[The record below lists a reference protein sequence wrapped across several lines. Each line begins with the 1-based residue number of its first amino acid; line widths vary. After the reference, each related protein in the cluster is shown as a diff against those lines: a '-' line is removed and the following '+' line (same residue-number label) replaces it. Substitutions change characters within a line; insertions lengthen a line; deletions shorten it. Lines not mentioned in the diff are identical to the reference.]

1 MNDYRKLVGQ
11 RMVVGFYGTEVN
23 DDIKDLI
30 SNYKVGNII
39 LFKHNVK
46 NNTQLKALCSEL
58 HDLVKQHTGHEAF
71 ITIDQ
76 EGGMV
81 TRLGED
87 ALNIPGAMALAATK
101 DEKNAYE
108 AGRLTG
114 LQLRAL
120 GINFN
125 ISPTVDVNS
134 NKHNPVIGVRSYGDK
149 ALEVARYAQAMTK
162 GLLDGHVYACGKH
175 FPGHGDT
182 NVDSHVGLPMI
193 NKDLDELEECELIPF
208 RKVIEAGI
216 PAIMTTHILFPKIE
230 AENKPATMSHK
241 IITGI
246 LRERLKFSGLIVSD
260 CMEMSA
266 IKEFYGTVNGSIEAI
281 KAGVDLVFISHT
293 ASVAREVSD
302 ALVKELEE
310 GGLSLS
316 HMSETVDRILAYKN
330 NLSKDDKLFL
340 GNQVNNIMEEISK
353 GKEVVLDLTRRSI
366 TALNMPSDGIMLG
379 DSPLFIGTPPF
390 RASNVSNEEEGLNFA
405 NYLSM
410 QLGGSGIS
418 IDPNLE
424 ESEMEIIVK
433 EAMDKSALVVGTYNG
448 HLYKGQ
454 LELVHKLSKVHNN
467 VVVIAL
473 RNPYDL
479 GELPEH
485 CIKIAAYEYT
495 TKSLKVISEL
505 LENKFH
511 PSGVLPVEL

>member
-23 DDIKDLI
+23 DDIRDLI
-30 SNYKVGNII
+30 CNYKIGNII
-39 LFKHNVK
+39 LFKHNVL
-46 NNTQLKALCSEL
+46 NNNQLKAMCSEL
-58 HDLVKQHTGHEAF
+58 QDLVKLHTGHDAF

-76 EGGMV
+76 EGGIV

-87 ALNIPGAMALAATK
+87 ALNIPGAMAIAATR
-101 DEKNAYE
+101 DVRNAYE

-114 LQLRAL
+114 LQLRNL

-125 ISPTVDVNS
+125 LAPTVDVNS
-134 NKHNPVIGVRSYGDK
+134 NMHNPVIGVRSYGDK
-149 ALEVARYAQAMTK
+149 PYEAAKYAVEMTK
-162 GLLDGHVYACGKH
+162 GLLAGHVYACGKH

-182 NVDSHVGLPMI
+182 NVDSHVGLPLI
-193 NKDLDELEECELIPF
+193 NKELEELEECELIPF
-208 RKVIEAGI
+208 KKVIEAGI

-230 AENKPATMSHK
+230 EENIPATMSRK

-246 LRERLKFSGLIVSD
+246 LREKLKFTGLIVSD

-266 IKEFYGTVNGSIEAI
+266 IKKYYGTVEGSLAAI

-302 ALVKELEE
+302 ALVSELKQ

-316 HMSETVDRILAYKN
+316 TMTETVDRILEYKSRLNDPSMQLN
-330 NLSKDDKLFL
+330 N
-340 GNQVNNIMEEISK
+340 QAEIEDEIEK
-353 GKEVVLDLTRRSI
+353 GKEFVIDLTRKTI
-366 TALNMPSDGIMLG
+366 TALNMPSEGIQLG
-379 DSPLFIGTPPF
+379 STPLFIGTSAF
-390 RASNVSNEEEGLNFA
+390 RASNVSNEEEELNFA

-410 QLGGSGIS
+410 ELGGSRIS
-418 IDPNLE
+418 IDPNPSE
-424 ESEMEIIVK
+424 EDI
-433 EAMDKSALVVGTYNG
+433 EAILGEAKGKSAIIIGTYNG
-448 HLYKGQ
+448 HLFKGQ
-454 LELVHKLSKVHNN
+454 LELVRKLSQVHENI
-467 VVVIAL
+467 VVIAL

-479 GELPEH
+479 AELPEH

-495 TKSLKVISEL
+495 AKSLRVICEL

-511 PSGVLPVEL
+511 PSGDLAVEL